1 MDQIEFSIAA
11 STAGL
16 PEFLAYLAV
25 SVLLMLVYIV
35 VYSAI
40 TPHNEFGL
48 IRQNNMAAA
57 VAFSGSLLGF
67 VVPLSAA
74 VTNSISL
81 GDCVVWGIVALVVQ
95 VAAYFVLRLPVGNL
109 SGRIAE
115 GQTAAGVWLGA
126 GSLAAGMV
134 NAACMSY

>member
-1 MDQIEFSIAA
+1 MDFSIAA

-25 SVLLMLVYIV
+25 SAVLVVVYIV

-40 TPHNEFGL
+40 TPHNEFAL
-48 IRQNNMAAA
+48 IRENNAAA
-57 VAFSGSLLGF
+57 AIAFSGSLLGF
-67 VVPLSAA
+67 VIPLSAA
-74 VTNSISL
+74 VTNSTSI
-81 GDCVVWGIVALVVQ
+81 GDCAVWGLVALVMQ
-95 VAAYFVLRLPVGNL
+95 IVAYLLLRLPVSNL

-115 GQTAAGVWLGA
+115 GQTAAGIWLGA

>member
-1 MDQIEFSIAA
+1 MDFSIAA

-25 SVLLMLVYIV
+25 SAVLMLVYIV

-48 IRQNNMAAA
+48 IRENNMAAA

-67 VVPLSAA
+67 VIPLSAA
-74 VTNSISL
+74 VTNSSSL
-81 GDCVVWGIVALVVQ
+81 GDCAVWGLVALVVQ
-95 VAAYFVLRLPVGNL
+95 IAAYLLLRLPVGNL

-115 GQTAAGVWLGA
+115 GQMAAGIWLGA

>member
-1 MDQIEFSIAA
+1 M
-11 STAGL
+11 

-25 SVLLMLVYIV
+25 SAVLVLVYIV
-35 VYSAI
+35 VYSSI
-40 TPHNEFGL
+40 TPHNEFAL
-48 IRQNNMAAA
+48 IRENNTAAA

-74 VTNSISL
+74 VTNSTSL
-81 GDCVVWGIVALVVQ
+81 GDCAIWGLVALVVQ
-95 VAAYFVLRLPVGNL
+95 IVAYLLLRLPVGNL

-115 GQTAAGVWLGA
+115 GQTAAGIWLGA

>member
-1 MDQIEFSIAA
+1 MDFSIAA
-11 STAGL
+11 SIAGL
-16 PEFLAYLAV
+16 PEFLAYVAV
-25 SVLLMLVYIV
+25 SAVLVLVYIV
-35 VYSAI
+35 VYSSI
-40 TPHNEFGL
+40 TPHNEFAL
-48 IRQNNMAAA
+48 IRENNTAAA

-74 VTNSISL
+74 VTNSTSL
-81 GDCVVWGIVALVVQ
+81 GDCAIWGLVALVVQ
-95 VAAYFVLRLPVGNL
+95 IVAYLLLRLPVGNL

-115 GQTAAGVWLGA
+115 GQTAAGIWLGA

>member
-1 MDQIEFSIAA
+1 MDFSIAA

-16 PEFLAYLAV
+16 PEFVAYLVV
-25 SVLLMLVYIV
+25 SAVLLLVYIV

-48 IRQNNMAAA
+48 IRENNMAAA

-74 VTNSISL
+74 VTNSSSI
-81 GDCVVWGIVALVVQ
+81 GDCAIWGLVALVVQ
-95 VAAYFVLRLPVGNL
+95 IAAYLLLRLPVSNL

-115 GQTAAGVWLGA
+115 GQTAAGIWLGA

>member
-1 MDQIEFSIAA
+1 MDFSIAA

-25 SVLLMLVYIV
+25 SAVLVLVYIV
-35 VYSAI
+35 VYSSI
-40 TPHNEFGL
+40 TPHNEFAL
-48 IRQNNMAAA
+48 IRENNTAAA

-74 VTNSISL
+74 VTNSTSL
-81 GDCVVWGIVALVVQ
+81 GDCAIWGLVALVVQ
-95 VAAYFVLRLPVGNL
+95 IVAYLLLRLPVGNL

-115 GQTAAGVWLGA
+115 GQTAAGIWLGA

>member
-1 MDQIEFSIAA
+1 MDFSIAA
-11 STAGL
+11 SIAGL

-25 SVLLMLVYIV
+25 SAVLVLVYIV
-35 VYSAI
+35 VYSSI
-40 TPHNEFGL
+40 TPHNEFAL
-48 IRQNNMAAA
+48 IRENNTAAA

-74 VTNSISL
+74 VTNSTSL
-81 GDCVVWGIVALVVQ
+81 GDCAIWGLVALVVQ
-95 VAAYFVLRLPVGNL
+95 IVAYLLLRLPVGNL

-115 GQTAAGVWLGA
+115 GQTAAGIWLGA

>member
-1 MDQIEFSIAA
+1 MDFSIAA
-11 STAGL
+11 SIAGL
-16 PEFLAYLAV
+16 PEFLAYIAV
-25 SVLLMLVYIV
+25 SAVLVLVYIV
-35 VYSAI
+35 VYSSI
-40 TPHNEFGL
+40 TPHNEFAL
-48 IRQNNMAAA
+48 IRENNTAAA

-74 VTNSISL
+74 VTNSTSL
-81 GDCVVWGIVALVVQ
+81 GDCAIWGLVALVVQ
-95 VAAYFVLRLPVGNL
+95 IVAYLLLRLPVGNL

-115 GQTAAGVWLGA
+115 GQTAAGIWLGA

>member
-1 MDQIEFSIAA
+1 MDFSIAA

-25 SVLLMLVYIV
+25 SAVLVLVYIV
-35 VYSAI
+35 VYSTI

-48 IRQNNMAAA
+48 IRENNMAAA

-67 VVPLSAA
+67 VTPLSAA
-74 VTNSISL
+74 VTNSTSL
-81 GDCVVWGIVALVVQ
+81 GDCVVWGLVALVVQ
-95 VAAYFVLRLPVGNL
+95 IAAYLLLRVPVSNL

-115 GQTAAGVWLGA
+115 GQIAAGIWLGA

>member
-1 MDQIEFSIAA
+1 MEFSIAA
-11 STAGL
+11 SIGGL

-25 SVLLMLVYIV
+25 SAVLVLVYIV

-40 TPHNEFGL
+40 TPHNEFAL
-48 IRQNNMAAA
+48 IRQNNTAAA

-81 GDCVVWGIVALVVQ
+81 GDCAVWGLVALVMQ
-95 VAAYFVLRLPVGNL
+95 VVAYFLLRLPVGNL

-115 GQTAAGVWLGA
+115 GQVAAGVWLGA

>member
-1 MDQIEFSIAA
+1 MDFSIAA

-25 SVLLMLVYIV
+25 SAVLVVVYIV

-40 TPHNEFGL
+40 TPHNEFAL
-48 IRQNNMAAA
+48 IRENNAAA
-57 VAFSGSLLGF
+57 AIAFSGSLLGF
-67 VVPLSAA
+67 VIPLSAA
-74 VTNSISL
+74 VTNSTSL
-81 GDCVVWGIVALVVQ
+81 GDCAVWGLVALVMQ
-95 VAAYFVLRLPVGNL
+95 IVAYLLLRLPVSNL

-115 GQTAAGVWLGA
+115 GQTAAGIWLGA

>member
-1 MDQIEFSIAA
+1 MDFSIAA

-25 SVLLMLVYIV
+25 SAVLILVYIV

-48 IRQNNMAAA
+48 IRENNMAAA

-67 VVPLSAA
+67 VIPLSAA
-74 VTNSISL
+74 VTNSSSL
-81 GDCVVWGIVALVVQ
+81 GDCAVWGVVALVVQ
-95 VAAYFVLRLPVGNL
+95 IAAYLLLRLPVGNL

-115 GQTAAGVWLGA
+115 GQTAAGIWLGA

>member
-1 MDQIEFSIAA
+1 MDFSIAA

-25 SVLLMLVYIV
+25 SAVLVLVYII

-48 IRQNNMAAA
+48 IRENNTAAA

-67 VVPLSAA
+67 VIPLSAA
-74 VTNSISL
+74 VTNSTSL
-81 GDCVVWGIVALVVQ
+81 GDCAVWGLVALVVQ
-95 VAAYFVLRLPVGNL
+95 IVAYLVLRLPVSNL

-115 GQTAAGVWLGA
+115 DQTAAGIWLGA

>member
-1 MDQIEFSIAA
+1 MDFSIAA

-25 SVLLMLVYIV
+25 SAVLVFVYIV

-48 IRQNNMAAA
+48 IRENNMAAA

-74 VTNSISL
+74 VTNSSSL
-81 GDCVVWGIVALVVQ
+81 GDCAIWGLVAVVVQ
-95 VAAYFVLRLPVGNL
+95 IAAYLLLRLPVSNL

>member
-1 MDQIEFSIAA
+1 MDFSIAA

-25 SVLLMLVYIV
+25 SAVLVLVYIV

-48 IRQNNMAAA
+48 IRENNMAAA

-67 VVPLSAA
+67 VIPLSAA
-74 VTNSISL
+74 VTNSTSL
-81 GDCVVWGIVALVVQ
+81 GDCAVWGLVALVVQ
-95 VAAYFVLRLPVGNL
+95 IAAYLLLRVPVSNL

-115 GQTAAGVWLGA
+115 GQIAAGIWLGA